1 VKLTLGFATLRS
13 SCVSL
18 ALAMVVL
25 AACGE
30 APTPTVSA
38 RSSPPSSSPRAPA
51 PGGVTTGLDAGHAGR
66 AVDTP
71 LGRVT
76 VGSITD
82 LGTSPSGRS
91 ARVVEI
97 EVCSS
102 DGVPFSPA
110 SFLLETADGRSWS
123 PSPPAAAARQPDLAS
138 TVESNPPPGGCSRG
152 WLTFDVDS
160 AQRSTAILF
169 HAPRSDETFT
179 WPAR

>member
-1 VKLTLGFATLRS
+1 
-13 SCVSL
+13 
-18 ALAMVVL
+18 
-25 AACGE
+25 
-30 APTPTVSA
+30 
-38 RSSPPSSSPRAPA
+38 
-51 PGGVTTGLDAGHAGR
+51 VTTGLDAGHAGR